1 MSFGTTNPVIIQPAP
16 DVRQERIVNVL
27 NAAAAAGVKNLS
39 FS

>member
-1 MSFGTTNPVIIQPAP
+1 MIIQPAP
-16 DVRQERIVNVL
+16 ETRQERIIQVL